1 MGTRGP
7 GWGARLS
14 TWLSAGPSLADE
26 LAAQQVRW
34 RLWAPVAF
42 GFGAAGYFALG
53 TEPAF
58 WACALLAAVVL
69 TVTLWLRRRA
79 ARGPLGLVLGLATL
93 AAFGALAGKLRT
105 EGVRAPVMAD
115 LAGTVMVEGYIVDVA
130 SPGAKGGRLLI
141 APVRI
146 EGVQPQ
152 SLPYRIRV
160 TVAPDAVLGPGLAV
174 RLRAGLGPPP
184 PPASPGAY
192 DFARDAWFD
201 RVGGV
206 GFAVTPPMVIS
217 LKPPPLRLALLMR
230 LNVLRWSLARRI
242 VGRMGPESG
251 GIAAAMITGHEAW
264 ITPQQNEAMRASGLA
279 HILSIS
285 GLHMAIVGGFVFAT
299 VRLLVA
305 AMPPLAVRVD
315 GKKVAAV
322 LGLAA
327 IWLYLGISGAPSP
340 AIRAAVT
347 ATVAFLAILVDRR
360 AISLDA
366 LAVAAMI
373 VLVLSPEAAT
383 EPGFQMSFA
392 ATAALVA
399 LAESLPSAIREIQ
412 TPWWI
417 RLPQAAGAW
426 LLASLAMSLVAGLA
440 TGPFAMHHFNR
451 VASYG
456 LIANLLV
463 APLSSFVM
471 MPALAIGAALEPI
484 GLGGP
489 FLAAAG
495 WSIEAMTA
503 IAARTGQAPG
513 ALITVASG
521 PDWTLPVAFLG
532 ILILCL
538 WRGRLRW
545 AGLPMAL
552 VVAFWPRPEPPDI
565 WISSDGSAVALRQD
579 RRAIAARPET
589 RRFALDVWSRRRGLE
604 IDDKAGGTLFD
615 CNRRRCLAVGQGEI
629 ASWNQSRPP
638 SAESL
643 VELCRAKLVILRS
656 VGPTP
661 CPGRFSLDADDFRAG
676 GSAELYRQGQGWRV
690 VWAQPL
696 RGRRPWTV
704 SDTGG

>member
-1 MGTRGP
+1 M
-7 GWGARLS
+7 
-14 TWLSAGPSLADE
+14 
-26 LAAQQVRW
+26 
-34 RLWAPVAF
+34 
-42 GFGAAGYFALG
+42 
-53 TEPAF
+53 
-58 WACALLAAVVL
+58 
-69 TVTLWLRRRA
+69 
-79 ARGPLGLVLGLATL
+79 VLGLATF
-93 AAFGALAGKLRT
+93 AAFGGLAGKLRT

-115 LAGTVMVEGYIVDVA
+115 MAGTAMVEGYIVDVA
-130 SPGAKGGRLLI
+130 SPGAKGGRVLI

-160 TVAPDAVLGPGLAV
+160 TVAPAAVLGPGLAV

-217 LKPPPLRLALLMR
+217 LKSPPLRLALLMR

-305 AMPPLAVRVD
+305 ATPPLAVRVD

-417 RLPQAAGAW
+417 RLTQAAGAW

-489 FLAAAG
+489 FLAAAR

-513 ALITVASG
+513 AVITVASG

-643 VELCRAKLVILRS
+643 VELCQAKLVILRS